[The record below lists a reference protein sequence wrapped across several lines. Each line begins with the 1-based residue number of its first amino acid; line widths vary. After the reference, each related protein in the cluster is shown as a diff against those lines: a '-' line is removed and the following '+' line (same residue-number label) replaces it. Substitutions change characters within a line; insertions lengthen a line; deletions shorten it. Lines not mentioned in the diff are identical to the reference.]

1 VSEQNGSRIGLYLCS
16 MSDDDVYEIPVQ
28 YKGEEVL
35 VPAQLMVTGYT
46 HKFRVEVSGHEVF
59 FEPDEE
65 RNYRAMLD
73 PSFSDARIDIEFL
86 KAIAAGIEAAV
97 K

>member
-1 VSEQNGSRIGLYLCS
+1 
-16 MSDDDVYEIPVQ
+16 MADDVYEIPVH

-35 VPAQLMVTGYT
+35 VPAQLMVSGYT
-46 HKFRVEVSGHEVF
+46 HKFRVEVGGHEIF

-65 RNYRAMLD
+65 RNYRATLD
-73 PSFSDARIDIEFL
+73 PAHSDSAKIDVAFL
-86 KAIAAGIEAAV
+86 QAIAAGIEAAV

>member
-1 VSEQNGSRIGLYLCS
+1 MN
-16 MSDDDVYEIPVQ
+16 DDDDIYEIPVC
-28 YKGEEVL
+28 YKGSEIL
-35 VPAQLMVTGYT
+35 VPAQLLVLGYT
-46 HKFRVEVSGHEVF
+46 HKFRVDVDGREIL

-73 PSFSDARIDIEFL
+73 PSLSDAKIDIEFL

>member
-1 VSEQNGSRIGLYLCS
+1 MADIY
-16 MSDDDVYEIPVQ
+16 DIPVH
-28 YKGEEVL
+28 YKGEEL
-35 VPAQLMVTGYT
+35 MVPAQLLVVGYT
-46 HKFRVEVSGHEVF
+46 HRFRVEVNGQEVL

-65 RNYRAMLD
+65 RNYRAILD
-73 PSFSDARIDIEFL
+73 PDHTDTVEVDLDLL

>member
-1 VSEQNGSRIGLYLCS
+1 MEDNI
-16 MSDDDVYEIPVQ
+16 YEIPVQ

-35 VPAQLMVTGYT
+35 VPAELLVTGYA
-46 HKFRVEVSGHEVF
+46 HKFRVEVGGQEVF

-65 RNYRAMLD
+65 RNYRATLD
-73 PSFSDARIDIEFL
+73 PEHSHSAKIDVAFL
-86 KAIAAGIEAAV
+86 QAIAAGIEAAV

>member
-1 VSEQNGSRIGLYLCS
+1 MDE
-16 MSDDDVYEIPVQ
+16 DVYEIPVQ
-28 YKGEEVL
+28 YRGEEIL
-35 VPAQLMVTGYT
+35 VPAQLVVTGYT
-46 HKFRVEVSGHEVF
+46 HKFRIEVGGHEIF

-73 PSFSDARIDIEFL
+73 PAHSDSAKIDIAFL
-86 KAIAAGIEAAV
+86 QAIAAGIEAAV

>member
-1 VSEQNGSRIGLYLCS
+1 ME
-16 MSDDDVYEIPVQ
+16 DDVYEIPVQ
-28 YKGEEVL
+28 YKGQELL

-46 HKFRVEVSGHEVF
+46 HKFRVEVGGHEVF

-73 PSFSDARIDIEFL
+73 PHHGDSAKLDIAFL
-86 KAIAAGIEAAV
+86 QAIAAGIEAAV

>member
-1 VSEQNGSRIGLYLCS
+1 MDE
-16 MSDDDVYEIPVQ
+16 DVYEIPVH
-28 YKGEEVL
+28 YRGEEVL
-35 VPAQLMVTGYT
+35 VPAQLIVSGYT
-46 HKFRVEVSGHEVF
+46 HKFRVELGGHEVF

-73 PSFSDARIDIEFL
+73 PDHRDSAKIDVAFL
-86 KAIAAGIEAAV
+86 QAIAAGIEAAV